1 MNLEQAKAK
10 LEKYGQMQVLKYY
23 DELDDAQKAAL
34 LAQIDA
40 TDMSIQ
46 ENCAHQEELGKRG
59 VITPLD

>member
-1 MNLEQAKAK
+1 MTLEEAKAK

-23 DELDDAQKAAL
+23 DELSDAEKEGL

-46 ENCAHQEELGKRG
+46 ANCKHQEELG
-59 VITPLD
+59 